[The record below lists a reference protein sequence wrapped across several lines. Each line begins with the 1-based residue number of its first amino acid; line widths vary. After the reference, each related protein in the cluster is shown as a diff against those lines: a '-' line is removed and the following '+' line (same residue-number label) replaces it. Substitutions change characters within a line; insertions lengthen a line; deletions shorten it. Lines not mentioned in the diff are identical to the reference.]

1 MPNNNEPGI
10 AKARSSSAGAG
21 KWERYQHQQSH
32 SHLEW
37 GVLDAKLIGE
47 LVQEV
52 TRSGDAVL
60 LGTSRDGGTLVITIC
75 SGDQRIKFYASS
87 AEQAESRLQELIA
100 QAKT

>member
-21 KWERYQHQQSH
+21 KWQRYQQKQSH
-32 SHLEW
+32 SEVEW
-37 GVLDAKLIGE
+37 GVVSAQLIGE

-87 AEQAESRLQELIA
+87 AEQAESQLRELIA
-100 QAKT
+100 QAKS